1 MASNLSYVVL
11 VVLVVAA
18 AALVVDTAS
27 TRRRRRRPPVDVPM
41 LLSAAVAEAHS
52 DRGLDLWSEA
62 AATPASGSTP
72 VDVWRDLGQR
82 LDPSAFRPKMAA
94 GTEWKLFR
102 LRWGNDYVMVANPD
116 HDVHFELEPW
126 VADLFP
132 LMDGSRTVADI
143 VVDRFNAGAG
153 LDPEAVVSLVSSLR
167 EGRFLE
173 PRHVDVTATLGKAL
187 DTSTTAGAKIR
198 TFAKTLRVDWS
209 GVDGVV
215 RLLYRRGF
223 KHFFRLQVAVAA
235 AAIGLGGLA
244 AFATVV
250 HSHRFTLGSES
261 PPLESFVL
269 IFLSFLLT
277 AAHELGHALVEIHDG
292 RRIGSAGF
300 MIYFGAPAFFV
311 DSSDGM
317 MMDRRMRILQ
327 AAAGPAA
334 ELFLAGIA
342 SLVIFFLPG
351 WGPSKFLYRFALLNL
366 FIIFLNLIPLLELD
380 GYWIFSDL
388 IQVPDL
394 RTRSLAFVQRDLWHK
409 LRGRTRVTLQEWG
422 LAFYALAGVVFTV
435 ASLFISFFFW
445 RQVFGGLVSSL
456 WNQSTAT
463 RLLLLLLTLVLAG
476 PLVRGAFALA
486 QSLWRRAR
494 AVANRIRFR
503 LETSWRVEAAQ
514 LIDALP
520 AFEDLS
526 EDILSDIAGRVN
538 LRTVRRGQAVFRQG
552 DRATAFYVVRTGE
565 VNIETEHPD
574 TGDIRVLSV
583 MRRGDSFGELGL
595 LQAIPRTATARA
607 ASETE
612 LFEVNKG
619 TFDRLLADAIDA
631 PQFGLTLQAMSELR
645 ELPAYAH
652 LSSAGLSRVLGQGAW
667 ITVPPGEHIV
677 EQGEEG
683 DTFYT
688 IRSGR
693 ADVIRDGRRIAT
705 LGPGDHFGEAALLH
719 HEPRN
724 ATVTAHTPVRA
735 FRLSRE
741 AFDALIA
748 GAFERK
754 LLLPPA
760 DRDMEH

>member
-1 MASNLSYVVL
+1 MTTNLSYIVL
-11 VVLVVAA
+11 AALVVAA
-18 AALVVDTAS
+18 AALVVDTAV
-27 TRRRRRRPPVDVPM
+27 TRRRRRRPPVDLSA
-41 LLSAAVAEAHS
+41 LLSTAIAGPTRS
-52 DRGLDLWSEA
+52 GLDVWSDLESS
-62 AATPASGSTP
+62 PRPGSAS
-72 VDVWRDLGQR
+72 VDVWGDLAAR
-82 LDPSAFRPKMAA
+82 LDPSTFRPRLAP

-126 VADLFP
+126 VAKLFP
-132 LMDGSRTVADI
+132 LLDGSRTVAEI
-143 VVDRFNAGAG
+143 VVDRFNAAGG

-173 PRHVDVTATLGKAL
+173 PRHVDVPATLARAV
-187 DTSTTAGAKIR
+187 DTSTTAGAKLR
-198 TFAKTLRVDWS
+198 TFAKTLRLEWS
-209 GVDGVV
+209 GVDAVV

-223 KHFFRLQVAVAA
+223 KNFFRLPVAIAA
-235 AAIGLGGLA
+235 ALIGIGGLA
-244 AFATVV
+244 AIVV
-250 HSHRFTLGSES
+250 VVNSHRFSLETHSA
-261 PPLESFVL
+261 PLDSLVL
-269 IFLSFLLT
+269 IVLSFMLT

-292 RRIGSAGF
+292 RRIGTAGF
-300 MIYFGAPAFFV
+300 MIYFGAPSFFV
-311 DSSDGM
+311 DASDGT
-317 MMDRRMRILQ
+317 MMDREMRILQ
-327 AAAGPAA
+327 AGAGPAA

-342 SLVIFFLPG
+342 SLVVFFFPG
-351 WGPSKFLYRFALLNL
+351 WGASELLYRFALLNL

-394 RTRSLAFVQRDLWHK
+394 RARSLVFVQHDLWHK
-409 LRGRTRVTLQEWG
+409 LRSRARVTLQEWG

-456 WNQSTAT
+456 WNENTAT
-463 RLLLLLLTLVLAG
+463 RLLLVLLTLILAG
-476 PLVRGAFALA
+476 PLVRGALSLG
-486 QSLWRRAR
+486 QSLFRRAR
-494 AVANRIRFR
+494 SIANRIRFR

-526 EDILSDIAGRVN
+526 EDILSDLAGRVS

-574 TGDIRVLSV
+574 TGETRVLSI

-607 ASETE
+607 ASEAE

-631 PQFGLTLQAMSELR
+631 PEFGLTLQAMSELR

-652 LSSAGLSRVLGQGAW
+652 LGSAGLARVLNHGSW

-677 EQGEEG
+677 EQDAEG
-683 DTFYT
+683 DAFYT
-688 IRSGR
+688 IRSGH
-693 ADVIRDGRRIAT
+693 ADVIRDGELIGT
-705 LGPGDHFGEAALLH
+705 LGAGDHFGEAALLH
-719 HEPRN
+719 HAPRN

-741 AFDALIA
+741 AFDSLIA